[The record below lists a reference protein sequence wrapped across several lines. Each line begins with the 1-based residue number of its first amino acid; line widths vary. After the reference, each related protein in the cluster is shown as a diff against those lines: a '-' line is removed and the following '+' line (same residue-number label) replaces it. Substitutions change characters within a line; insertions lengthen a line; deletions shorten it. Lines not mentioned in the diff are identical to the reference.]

1 MCIIEVK
8 NIGGEKVADLEVS
21 DNVYGLETPNIP
33 VMHQCVRYLMA
44 LDRAGTHSTKGRSQV
59 SGGGRKP
66 WRQKGTG
73 RARQGSIRAP
83 QWRGGGVV
91 FGPTPRDHS
100 FSMNKK
106 EIKLAMRSALSAK
119 RADNELLVIDHFAFE
134 KPCTKEAVKF
144 IKNLGLEGKRV
155 TIALNED
162 DVDTALSFRNLPKV
176 TVLFDREIDT
186 YFMLDNN
193 VLVLAEPVATRL
205 GEVLA

>member
-1 MCIIEVK
+1 MSKIEVK
-8 NIGGEKVADLEVS
+8 NTAGEKLSELELS
-21 DNVYGLETPNIP
+21 DAVYGIEPNIP

-44 LDRAGTHSTKGRSQV
+44 RDRQGTHDTKGRSEV
-59 SGGGRKP
+59 RGGGRKP

-100 FSMNKK
+100 FRMNKK

-119 RADNELLVIDHFAFE
+119 LADGELVVIGKFDFE
-134 KPCTKEAVKF
+134 KPCTKDAVKF
-144 IKNLGLEGKRV
+144 VDALGLGGKRITV
-155 TIALNED
+155 VLTED
-162 DVDTALSFRNLPKV
+162 DIDTALSFRNLPQV
-176 TVLFDREIDT
+176 TVLFDHEIDT
-186 YFMLDNN
+186 YFMLDNKA
-193 VLVLAEPVATRL
+193 LVLAEPVATRL

>member
-1 MCIIEVK
+1 MSMIEVK
-8 NIGGEKVADLEVS
+8 NVAGEKVSDLELTDS
-21 DNVYGLETPNIP
+21 VYGIVPNVP
-33 VMHQCVRYLMA
+33 VMHQAVRYLMA
-44 LDRAGTHSTKGRSQV
+44 MDRQGTHKVKSRHEV
-59 SGGGRKP
+59 SGGGKKP

-100 FSMNKK
+100 FHMNKK

-119 RADNELLVIDHFAFE
+119 VADNELLVVDNFSAFD
-134 KPCTKEAVKF
+134 KPCTKDAVKF
-144 IKNLGLEGKRV
+144 LKATGLEGKRITV
-155 TIALNED
+155 VLPEGAIDA
-162 DVDTALSFRNLPKV
+162 ALSFRNLPKV
-176 TVLFDREIDT
+176 VVLFDQEIDA

>member
-1 MCIIEVK
+1 MSVIEVK
-8 NIGGEKVADLEVS
+8 NTAGEKVADLEVS
-21 DNVYGLETPNIP
+21 DAVYGIEPNIP

-44 LDRAGTHSTKGRSQV
+44 KDRRGTHAVKNRSAV
-59 SGGGRKP
+59 RGGGKKP

-91 FGPTPRDHS
+91 FGPTPRDYS
-100 FSMNKK
+100 FRMNKK

-119 RADNELLVIDHFAFE
+119 LADSELLVIDNFGFE
-134 KPCTKEAVKF
+134 KPCTKDAVKF
-144 IKNLGLEGKRV
+144 VKTLGLEGKRITV
-155 TIALNED
+155 VLPDED
-162 DVDTALSFRNLPKV
+162 ILTALSFRNLPEA
-176 TVLFDREIDT
+176 TVLFNHEIDT

-193 VLVLAEPVATRL
+193 VLVLTQPVAVRL

>member
-1 MCIIEVK
+1 MSVIEVK
-8 NIGGEKVADLEVS
+8 NTAGAKVADLEVS
-21 DNVYGLETPNIP
+21 DAVYGIEPNIP

-44 LDRAGTHSTKGRSQV
+44 MDRRGTHSTKNRSAV
-59 SGGGRKP
+59 RGGGKKP

-91 FGPTPRDHS
+91 FGPTPRDYA
-100 FSMNKK
+100 FRMNKK

-119 RADNELLVIDHFAFE
+119 LADSELLVIDSFDFE
-134 KPCTKEAVKF
+134 KPCTKDAVKF
-144 IKNLGLEGKRV
+144 VEALGLQGKRITLV
-155 TIALNED
+155 LPDADIE
-162 DVDTALSFRNLPKV
+162 TALSFRNLPEA

-193 VLVLAEPVATRL
+193 VLVLAQPVAARL
-205 GEVLA
+205 GEELA